1 MFALLNGVKTCAK
14 HASDNTTCLQFFYH
28 NGVTPQPAWRG
39 VAYSHVPF
47 ASTVGT
53 ALGHTDAAG
62 TNRVQFSIL
71 HSRVCALSLSHSIH
85 HVYALP
91 AFDNQ
96 SHSCLAQTLK
106 MSNTKD
112 SACKTPPP
120 SSSPVMTRCVC
131 VCRPLPLVLEG
142 RKGRRK
148 GWWRI
153 KSAPVEARTRLKI

>member
-62 TNRVQFSIL
+62 HFPS
-71 HSRVCALSLSHSIH
+71 
-85 HVYALP
+85 Y
-91 AFDNQ
+91 
-96 SHSCLAQTLK
+96 LK
-106 MSNTKD
+106 AEKD
-112 SACKTPPP
+112 AAK
-120 SSSPVMTRCVC
+120 VGGV
-131 VCRPLPLVLEG
+131 
-142 RKGRRK
+142 
-148 GWWRI
+148 
-153 KSAPVEARTRLKI
+153 